1 MLQRQDSLNFR
12 HRKKLNRLK
21 AFFVISLFFL
31 TGCGLDVV
39 KDVYA
44 DPVTEVSSSPAIN
57 SLADAMIFNFN
68 TRALP
73 DSTNMGSVYIYY
85 KIYNSESEHNNA
97 QAYLSNMA
105 ADENRNYASASTLL
119 GSNYKFV
126 ELYVNK
132 SGTGNVDRNPE
143 VFLLSNEAHKVSI
156 CLYAPEIPAEIK
168 VDEKVIGTSCRKNGK
183 SFNFFEQTDENKPD
197 VLDDDFKYKSEEGT
211 DSYYV
216 ALYSVFSAFDDDY
229 TPLYSPIHYLGS
241 IKISRP

>member
-1 MLQRQDSLNFR
+1 M
-12 HRKKLNRLK
+12 NRLK
-21 AFFVISLFFL
+21 TVLVISLFFL
-31 TGCGLDVV
+31 TGCGLDVI

-44 DPVTEVSSSPAIN
+44 DPVINVSSQPVID
-57 SLADAMIFNFN
+57 SLADAMIFNFS
-68 TRALP
+68 TKALP

-85 KIYNSESEHNNA
+85 KIYNSESDHNTA
-97 QAYLSNMA
+97 QAYLTNIAS
-105 ADENRNYASASTLL
+105 DENRKLTSASVLF
-119 GSNYKFV
+119 SNDYKYA

-132 SGTGNVDRNPE
+132 SGTGNVDTNSE
-143 VFLLSNEAHKVSI
+143 VFILSNEAHEVSI
-156 CLYAPEIPAEIK
+156 RLFAPGYPAEIK
-168 VDEKVIGTSCRKNGK
+168 VDGTIIGTSCRKNGK

-241 IKISRP
+241 IKISNP